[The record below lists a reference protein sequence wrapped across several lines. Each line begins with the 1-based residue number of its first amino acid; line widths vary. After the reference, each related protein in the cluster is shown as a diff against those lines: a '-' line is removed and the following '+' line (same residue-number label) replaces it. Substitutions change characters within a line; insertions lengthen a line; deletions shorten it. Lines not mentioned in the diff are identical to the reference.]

1 MPHFINL
8 SQATGETTFAFYDYE
23 GNIIIS
29 LNNEQ
34 VFESVS
40 HLTEAYEAEQ
50 ASRKSIGEHYRM
62 YRIEALIGLI
72 PAGFFGY

>member
-1 MPHFINL
+1 MPHFIDL

-23 GNIIIS
+23 DNKILS

-34 VFESVS
+34 VFESTE

-50 ASRKSIGEHYRM
+50 ASRKTIGEFYRM
-62 YRIEALIGLI
+62 HRIEALIGLI
-72 PAGFFGY
+72 PAGFFDD